1 MRQWQ
6 QQKKKLHQA
15 RISEDL
21 KRLVRTLAV
30 INGTSINE
38 ITEEAI
44 RSYVQSN
51 YQQIQDYHL
60 ALSRGWS

>member
-1 MRQWQ
+1 MRNWQ
-6 QQKKKLHQA
+6 HQKKKLHQA

-21 KRLVRTLAV
+21 KRLIRTLAI
-30 INGTSINE
+30 INGTSISD
-38 ITEEAI
+38 ITEQAV
-44 RSYVQSN
+44 RSYVEAN